1 MTTGRKLATL
11 AAVVVI
17 VTSYMAYVG
26 ASASWQYYATVDE
39 CAIMAVKFAG
49 NRIRV
54 SGKIAADSLQIAGD
68 RGEARFSMAGSRS
81 TLRVICTGPLPD
93 NLAGGMDV
101 VVEGR
106 LEDASLLRGQKL
118 ITRCASKYKTQELPM
133 ASQDKR
139 RIEPKDG

>member
-11 AAVVVI
+11 SAVVI
-17 VTSYMAYVG
+17 SATSYMAYVG

-39 CAIMAVKFAG
+39 CATMAAKFAG

-54 SGKIAADSLQIAGD
+54 SGKIAADSLQIASD
-68 RGEARFSMAGSRS
+68 RGEARFSLMGSQS
-81 TLRVICTGPLPD
+81 DLRVLCTGPLPD

-106 LEDASLLRGQKL
+106 LEADGLLRGRKL
-118 ITRCASKYKTQELPM
+118 ITRCASKYKAQELPA
-133 ASQDKR
+133 ASQDR
-139 RIEPKDG
+139 PIEPKEG